1 MGLFGD
7 MPVVK
12 LTEAAVA
19 RVRAVVPESAGP
31 AAGLRL
37 AIDKGGCAGMTY
49 RFEVVGEPG
58 PRDDVVRQDGVNVY
72 VDPAAT
78 LYLLGTTV
86 DFRTDKLASTFVF
99 ENPNQV
105 SACGCGESVAIEP
118 AKM

>member
-12 LTEAAVA
+12 LTPAAVD
-19 RVRAVVPESAGP
+19 RVRSIIAHSATP
-31 AAGLRL
+31 LAGLRL
-37 AIDKGGCAGMTY
+37 GLDKGGCAGMTY
-49 RFEVVGEPG
+49 KFEMVETADPK
-58 PRDDVVRQDGVNVY
+58 DDVVEVGDIRVF

-86 DFRTDKLASTFVF
+86 DFQTTKMASTFVF
-99 ENPNQV
+99 ENPNQI

-118 AKM
+118 AKV